1 MCVVTKGIDLAT
13 AVSER
18 QKAGTRLDM
27 AQESSHQMFSE
38 QNCLVEESRNPI
50 AR

>member
-1 MCVVTKGIDLAT
+1 MCVDTKGIDLAT
-13 AVSER
+13 MVSER
-18 QKAGTRLDM
+18 QKAGTLLDRV
-27 AQESSHQMFSE
+27 QESSHQMFSA